1 MSVFQDQRQTDSIQ
15 ALHAQLENLTQ
26 LVLSLSVS
34 VSRLQREVISLFS
47 SVHND
52 KTPPSDTVIHIS
64 TNSMSLI
71 HRYHR
76 LKQSSSFI
84 NKLPICSSVTVLQMI
99 CCFIKLC

>member
-15 ALHAQLENLTQ
+15 ALQAQLENVTQ

-52 KTPPSDTVIHIS
+52 KTPPSDTVHS
-64 TNSMSLI
+64 YLN
-71 HRYHR
+71 
-76 LKQSSSFI
+76 
-84 NKLPICSSVTVLQMI
+84 
-99 CCFIKLC
+99 